1 MQFELVPFLCFFDR
15 LECLTP
21 NVLFIFARFPDDT
34 PDDTCGFLLLG
45 QNPESERF
53 CPSRVVFQILGLI
66 RGPGFP
72 TVFLENFP
80 MFGGFL
86 RAKCFPKV
94 KVRAQ
99 GGKKKKIKSG
109 DRPIPRGRTLATEHC
124 KYA

>member
-1 MQFELVPFLCFFDR
+1 MQFEIVPFLCFFDR

-99 GGKKKKIKSG
+99 GGKKKKSG